1 MTTKQ
6 CPICATSDQRLIR
19 SCLLHGVLPRCL
31 NTTIQTATVRQQE
44 EERKKQ
50 CPPEQLKIGIG
61 K

>member
-31 NTTIQTATVRQQE
+31 NTTIQTAMVRQQE
-44 EERKKQ
+44 EERKK
-50 CPPEQLKIGIG
+50 
-61 K
+61 